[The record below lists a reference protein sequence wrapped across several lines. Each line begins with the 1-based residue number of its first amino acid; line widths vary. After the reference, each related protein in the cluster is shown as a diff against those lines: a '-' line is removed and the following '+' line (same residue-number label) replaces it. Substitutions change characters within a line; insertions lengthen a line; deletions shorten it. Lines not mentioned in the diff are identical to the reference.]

1 MTDSDPTTSFEQL
14 RDHFEDECVLVA
26 LDKASGYPDGDEPD
40 VLFLDEDTGRISRV
54 LDATRGSPDS
64 GWFVLAL
71 AGPNPLDGYERQR
84 RIHDSDTHRVL
95 LTHLENDGRGAEA

>member
-1 MTDSDPTTSFEQL
+1 MTDHQAPESAEQL
-14 RDHFEDECVLVA
+14 RENFENECVLVA

-40 VLFLDEDTGRISRV
+40 VLFLDEGSGRIYRV

-71 AGPNPLDGYERQR
+71 AGPNPRDGYERQH

-95 LTHLENDGRGAEA
+95 RTHPEDDD